1 VVCFSMIE
9 WLIALAI
16 GIVLSMVIYSVSF
29 AVMVAV
35 AKKRKQTANITLA
48 NPWMSS
54 AIVSPVVLCLSLLV
68 IFLLSMGMLPLW
80 GFQLPAV
87 EVVVL
92 LSAIGLIAAIVVVV
106 VSEHISPTPEK
117 MFPPSDRRG
126 RIIFFFVI
134 VLMASI
140 GEEMLFRGF
149 LQNLL
154 DNTLLLAVDLGWFSI
169 TGGAIVSAIVFGM
182 IHVAPAKQMGSS
194 VPVLVISAAVLGL
207 IAGIFLTYSG
217 SIILP
222 IIVHIEFN
230 LVGFILGTRKSQ
242 KE

>member
-1 VVCFSMIE
+1 
-9 WLIALAI
+9 
-16 GIVLSMVIYSVSF
+16 MVIYSVSF

-35 AKKRKQTANITLA
+35 AKKRKQAANITLT

-80 GFQLPAV
+80 GFRLPLLEDMVQL
-87 EVVVL
+87 
-92 LSAIGLIAAIVVVV
+92 STIGLIAAVIVVL

-117 MFPPSDRRG
+117 MNPPSDRRG

-134 VLMASI
+134 VLLASI
-140 GEEMLFRGF
+140 AEEMLFRGF
-149 LQNLL
+149 LQNIL
-154 DNTLLLAVDLGWFSI
+154 DNALLLAIDLGWFSI
-169 TGGAIVSAIVFGM
+169 TGGAIVSAIVFGL

-194 VPVLVISAAVLGL
+194 VPVLVISAAILGL
-207 IAGIFLTYSG
+207 IAGIFLTFSG

-230 LVGFILGTRKSQ
+230 LVGFLIGTQ
-242 KE
+242 KAKDK